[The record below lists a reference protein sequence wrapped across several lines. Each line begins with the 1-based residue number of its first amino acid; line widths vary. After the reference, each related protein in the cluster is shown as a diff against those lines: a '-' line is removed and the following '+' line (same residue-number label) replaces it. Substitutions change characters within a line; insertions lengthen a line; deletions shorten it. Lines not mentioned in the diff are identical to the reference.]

1 MGLHREIEKI
11 LARPTDSLLLREI
24 IALWGKHRSE
34 RLTAEQIAEKL
45 NRPVSK
51 VASLMRELARLDVLR
66 GEDDEA
72 GVVYSYL
79 LRGAE
84 AFEFERFA
92 HSKSFH
98 ERKLIR
104 STDRFRA
111 MYQRKPS
118 E

>member
-1 MGLHREIEKI
+1 VGLHREIEKI

-34 RLTAEQIAEKL
+34 QLTAEQIATKL

-51 VASLMRELARLDVLR
+51 VASLLCELARLNVLR
-66 GEDDEA
+66 GEDDGT
-72 GVVYSYL
+72 GVEYTYL
-79 LRGAE
+79 LRGTE

-92 HSKSFH
+92 QSKSFH
-98 ERKLIR
+98 ERKLVR
-104 STDRFRA
+104 STDRFRS